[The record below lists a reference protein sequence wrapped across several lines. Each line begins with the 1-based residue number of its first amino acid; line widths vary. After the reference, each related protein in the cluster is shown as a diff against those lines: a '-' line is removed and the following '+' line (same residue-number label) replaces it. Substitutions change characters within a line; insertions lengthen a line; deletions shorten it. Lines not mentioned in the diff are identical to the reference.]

1 MTVRNK
7 IYTIIFFTIVNSGC
21 KTENHIDR
29 YNVSL
34 DSLKTLPDAFYAYRH
49 GRVYIEDLNLERYRI
64 WFNLD
69 VLGNVESIF
78 KIEDF
83 KNSSADKT
91 TTIKNYNIDTLENL
105 KIIQRFINLSKQFK
119 FGHISIDRAN
129 KISFSYKDG
138 LPEQYV
144 RTFNDSMRYVY
155 ANKKNFK
162 SLQNGWFRNVE
173 Q

>member
-7 IYTIIFFTIVNSGC
+7 IYTIILFLTIVNSGC

-49 GRVYIEDLNLERYRI
+49 RRVYIEDLNLERYRI
-64 WFNLD
+64 LFNLD
-69 VLGNVESIF
+69 VFGNVESIF

-83 KNSSADKT
+83 QNSSSDKI
-91 TTIKNYNIDTLENL
+91 TTIKNYNINTLENL
-105 KIIQRFINLSKQFK
+105 KIVQRFIDLSRQFK
-119 FGHISIDRAN
+119 FGHISIDRAK

-144 RTFNDSMRYVY
+144 KTFNDSMHLVY

-162 SLQNGWFRNVE
+162 ALQNG
-173 Q
+173 